1 MDIVT
6 KIRKGYLWGTI
17 VASCFFAL
25 LFIAWSFYKS
35 GLQEIFSSLENIS
48 DLFFGSIGI
57 AIATLIIL
65 WIIWLFVW
73 GMIWMSYCLFV
84 LPVTKLAEK
93 LRMHGYLGKYQR
105 RGI

>member
-35 GLQEIFSSLENIS
+35 GLQEIFSSLKNIS

-57 AIATLIIL
+57 AIATFIIL
-65 WIIWLFVW
+65 WFLWLGLWAII
-73 GMIWMSYCLFV
+73 GIIYCLIII
-84 LPVTKLAEK
+84 PGSKLSGK
-93 LRMHGYLGKYQR
+93 LKRCGFGRREGYK
-105 RGI
+105 